1 LQPSYNSNLGIFLKV
16 SFGGDS
22 IQGTLPVYD
31 DAKALRNF
39 LPAEIVKFINSLPPS
54 IITLKLQNGIQQ
66 NR

>member
-1 LQPSYNSNLGIFLKV
+1 M
-16 SFGGDS
+16 
-22 IQGTLPVYD
+22 YD

-39 LPAEIVKFINSLPPS
+39 LPAEMVKFINSLPPS